1 MLPGPLLMV
10 SEILVAGF
18 KSQLISSSGFSLS
31 FDGCVATV
39 FENPS
44 IDASDI
50 EINRTG
56 SEELV
61 VRVTGFNDMVPL
73 AVEFD
78 PPLAMANRHVN
89 VSSFQEIP
97 GRKYSRLVPRGV
109 VVAVI
114 LCCRLHVASL

>member
-1 MLPGPLLMV
+1 MV

-18 KSQLISSSGFSLS
+18 KRQLLGSSGGFSLS
-31 FDGCVATV
+31 FDGTVATV

-44 IDASDI
+44 IDASDV

-61 VRVTGFNDMVPL
+61 VRGTGFNDMVPL

-78 PPLAMANRHVN
+78 PPLAMANLHVN

-114 LCCRLHVASL
+114 LCCRLHVRSL